1 MHTEEK
7 YSVNSKSHSD
17 DQFLTNDRELKVLVN
32 LGNLELLNR
41 GKMALEKH
49 DLRKCTTFF
58 KFPEI
63 VRSRLLGLDLV
74 PNCCGTKDS

>member
-1 MHTEEK
+1 MGYLEL
-7 YSVNSKSHSD
+7 YSCNYEASPKNHSD
-17 DQFLTNDRELKVLVN
+17 DQFLTKYRELKVLVN

-63 VRSRLLGLDLV
+63 VRSRYLEIYG
-74 PNCCGTKDS
+74 SAA